1 MEVRLL
7 HAALVERDLIEQAG
21 HRVDGAAFHLGP
33 DLIGIDRDAAVDR
46 ADELVDAELAVGR
59 HRHLGDVGGV
69 AAVGERH
76 GDAAGAPG
84 RQRRPPVRL
93 RRGRLEHRLVPLGL
107 AEERA
112 AILVRILAGGVGQ
125 LVDEAL
131 GDERVL

>member
-1 MEVRLL
+1 MPR
-7 HAALVERDLIEQAG
+7 ARPAG
-21 HRVDGAAFHLGP
+21 S
-33 DLIGIDRDAAVDR
+33 
-46 ADELVDAELAVGR
+46 
-59 HRHLGDVGGV
+59 
-69 AAVGERH
+69 
-76 GDAAGAPG
+76 GAP
-84 RQRRPPVRL
+84 QFRL